1 MSDEFTPIN
10 EIEQIIQS
18 DKSKSNNEKN
28 NSNNGSNS
36 ESMTNIMGFDINIKQ
51 LVWLMVIFFVVVNPY
66 TIGFLVKK
74 IPFLRSGSDSG
85 SSFDDVMS
93 ASDMKYNGNNVN
105 TSGNGVNPLPL
116 LLVQGGL
123 YGALVLV
130 LTALLQMHYI

>member
-18 DKSKSNNEKN
+18 DKSNNEKN
-28 NSNNGSNS
+28 NSSSGLGSD
-36 ESMTNIMGFDINIKQ
+36 SMTNIMGFDINIKQ

-66 TIGFLVKK
+66 TVGFLVKK
-74 IPFLRSGSDSG
+74 IPFLHSGSESG

-93 ASDMKYNGNNVN
+93 ASDMKYNGNNGN
-105 TSGNGVNPLPL
+105 TSGSGVNPLPL

>member
-18 DKSKSNNEKN
+18 DKPNNEKN
-28 NSNNGSNS
+28 NSSSGLGSD
-36 ESMTNIMGFDINIKQ
+36 SMTNIMGFDINIKQ

-66 TIGFLVKK
+66 TVGFLVKK
-74 IPFLRSGSDSG
+74 IPFLHSGSESG

-93 ASDMKYNGNNVN
+93 ASDMKYNGNN
-105 TSGNGVNPLPL
+105 GNINGSGVNPLPL

>member
-18 DKSKSNNEKN
+18 DKSNNEKN
-28 NSNNGSNS
+28 NSNGNLGSD
-36 ESMTNIMGFDINIKQ
+36 SMTNIMGFDINIKQ

-66 TIGFLVKK
+66 TVGFLVKK
-74 IPFLRSGSDSG
+74 IPFLHSGSESG

-93 ASDMKYNGNNVN
+93 ASDMKYNASGVNNG
-105 TSGNGVNPLPL
+105 SGVNPLPL